1 MGIEMYGVEG
11 WGADED
17 DEYGSYEE
25 AVDRYDAL
33 LSDAENTGWQIEHG
47 WASRDN
53 LLAARLI
60 RGNAAERFLAIVRVD
75 LDDDREGP
83 QGDNHR

>member
-1 MGIEMYGVEG
+1 MREMFAVEG
-11 WGADED
+11 WRTDED
-17 DEYGSYEE
+17 DEFDSYRE

-33 LSDAENTGWQIEHG
+33 LNEAEMAGWHVEHG

-53 LLAARLI
+53 LLAARLT

-75 LDDDREGP
+75 GEEDL
-83 QGDNHR
+83 